1 MSKPVLGLIGAIGAG
16 KSAAAAHLTR
26 HGGAL
31 IDADRIG
38 HEVLDDPAIRE
49 RVRARWPSVAR
60 PDGRLDRRAIA
71 AIVFADADERRAL
84 EEIVYPEIT
93 RRCRVLIAEAQAAPD
108 VRFIVLDAA
117 VMLEAG
123 WTLADKLLYIDAP
136 RPMRLARVA
145 ARGWSDDD
153 LAQREAAQWPAA
165 VKKQRAHAVI
175 DNAGTLPELHAA
187 LDRQLTEWGW
197 I

>member
-16 KSAAAAHLTR
+16 KSAAAKHLASR
-26 HGGAL
+26 GGAL

-38 HEVLDDPAIRE
+38 HEVLDDPTIRE
-49 RVRARWPSVAR
+49 RVQARWPSVAR
-60 PDGRLDRRAIA
+60 PDGCLDRRAIA
-71 AIVFADADERRAL
+71 AIVFADATQRRAL

-93 RRCRVLIAEAQAAPD
+93 RRCHALIAKAQTEPN
-108 VRFIVLDAA
+108 VRFIILDAA

-136 RPMRLARVA
+136 RPLRLARVA
-145 ARGWSDDD
+145 ARGWSDAD
-153 LAQREAAQWPAA
+153 LTQREAAQWPAE

-175 DNAGTLPELHAA
+175 DNAGTLPELHDA
-187 LDRQLTEWGW
+187 LDRQMTEWGW
-197 I
+197 T